1 MIDSVKKLGIRGLNH
16 LVRSESWAQQRL
28 LRHAG
33 AQLRVEVGPFTIRLA
48 IDSHGLFQLA
58 YDSASQPDVTL
69 ICPPEVLPLAL
80 MDNSKLFAAVKLG
93 GSVDVAESLGFV
105 FRNLRWDAE
114 GDLAG
119 VIGDIPAHRLAI
131 IGQALAR
138 SLRSGVHNVVENA
151 REYAVD
157 EAAMLIGPGEF
168 TSFAESVNRLRDDVA
183 RLEKRLARL

>member
-16 LVRSESWAQQRL
+16 LIHSESWALQRL

-33 AQLRVEVGPFTIRLA
+33 AQLLVEAGLFRLRLA
-48 IDSHGLFQLA
+48 IDEHGLFQLSS
-58 YDSASQPDVTL
+58 DHTSVPDVTL
-69 ICPPEVLPLAL
+69 TCPPDVLPLAL
-80 MDNSKLFAAVKLG
+80 FDNSKLFSAVKLG

-114 GDLAG
+114 ADLAG

-131 IGQALAR
+131 IGKALAR
-138 SLRSGVHNVVENA
+138 NLRSGMHNVVENV
-151 REYAVD
+151 REYTVD
-157 EAAMLIGPGEF
+157 EAALLIAPGELV
-168 TSFAESVNRLRDDVA
+168 SFAEAVNRLRDDVA